1 VDITLL
7 SQLTHTNTV
16 CEYGSIRNHIFDGA
30 GSEDDGRDY
39 LLAEKI

>member
-1 VDITLL
+1 L

-16 CEYGSIRNHIFDGA
+16 WGCGSIRNHIFVGA

-39 LLAEKI
+39 LLAVKI